1 MMINNNNNNNNNIYV
16 NAVAFVCDIMIY
28 WTTEWAF

>member
-1 MMINNNNNNNNNIYV
+1 MMVMMMINNNNNNNNIYV

-28 WTTEWAF
+28 